1 MTTQRK
7 KPPAIWP
14 LVVLFFLITVSAIV
28 IGIVYYNYQKKALLT
43 ESQQELSAISYLKIR
58 QITQWRYERIGDGK
72 FLGDNLLLVSKFIE
86 FLKNPDKLS
95 LRNEVQQCLKSLTET
110 YDYKSVLLI
119 DTSGIARVAFPNS
132 DTLVGDHLRPMLP
145 GIIEQREVVLTDL
158 HKANLARFVH
168 LDLIVPLIDRS
179 RNDNPVIGL
188 LALRIDPQQILYPLL
203 QSWPTSSKSAET
215 LLLRKDGDEIVYLN
229 ELRHLR
235 NTALILKKP
244 VSSEDLPA
252 AMAIR
257 GITGT
262 IDGIDYRN
270 VPVVAAMNKVPGT
283 QWYMV
288 AKMDREEVLS
298 SLNSQIRMIVIIL
311 ILVILT
317 SGSFLGLL
325 IRNQRVIYYRERY
338 ENEVNRLALIKHFDY
353 ILKYANDIILLVDKD
368 LCIVEAN
375 DRALEFYQYTRDEF
389 IGMNVDKIRSTE
401 TLSQIPGNVNIVEEN
416 ESATFETVH
425 RRKDNTTFSVEI
437 SSRVITIEGSKY
449 YQSIARDI
457 TERKRVENILKESE
471 ERFRKI
477 FEESPFSILMSDKDF
492 SIIRANQSFC
502 NFIGY
507 SEEDLKSFTFRDF
520 THSDYIGNDEISL
533 LELVSGKIPVYHT
546 EKRYIR
552 NDGSEIWGSTTVSIV
567 RNKQDE
573 VQFLLVMIEDITSRK
588 KAEAEL
594 IAAKEKAEE
603 SDKLKT
609 AFLHNVSHE
618 IRTPMNAII
627 GFSALLN
634 DNELSDEDRRQYI
647 DIIFQSGSQLLSII
661 NDIVDIANVESGQ
674 AKVNLT
680 EVNLNSTLRS
690 LNDQFSI
697 YGKQNFVSI
706 HLKTTL
712 SDNDSKIVTDN
723 TKLVQILSNLINN
736 AIKFTKNGLINFG
749 YTLKDKYIEFFISD
763 TGIGIP
769 PEYHSRIFD
778 RFFQVDSAVSRQYSG
793 TGLGL
798 SICKGYVELL
808 GGDIKVES
816 ELGKGALFLFTIPY
830 LKV

>member
-7 KPPAIWP
+7 MPPAIWP

-749 YTLKDKYIEFFISD
+749 YTLKDKYIEFFVSD

-808 GGDIKVES
+808 GGEIKVES

-830 LKV
+830 LKI

>member
-749 YTLKDKYIEFFISD
+749 YTLKDKYIEFFVSD
-763 TGIGIP
+763 SGIGIP

-808 GGDIKVES
+808 GGEIKVES

-830 LKV
+830 LKI

>member
-1 MTTQRK
+1 
-7 KPPAIWP
+7 
-14 LVVLFFLITVSAIV
+14 
-28 IGIVYYNYQKKALLT
+28 
-43 ESQQELSAISYLKIR
+43 
-58 QITQWRYERIGDGK
+58 
-72 FLGDNLLLVSKFIE
+72 
-86 FLKNPDKLS
+86 
-95 LRNEVQQCLKSLTET
+95 
-110 YDYKSVLLI
+110 
-119 DTSGIARVAFPNS
+119 
-132 DTLVGDHLRPMLP
+132 MLP

-749 YTLKDKYIEFFISD
+749 YTLKDKYIEFFVSD
-763 TGIGIP
+763 SGIGIP

-808 GGDIKVES
+808 GGEIKVES

-830 LKV
+830 LKI

>member
-1 MTTQRK
+1 
-7 KPPAIWP
+7 
-14 LVVLFFLITVSAIV
+14 
-28 IGIVYYNYQKKALLT
+28 
-43 ESQQELSAISYLKIR
+43 
-58 QITQWRYERIGDGK
+58 
-72 FLGDNLLLVSKFIE
+72 
-86 FLKNPDKLS
+86 
-95 LRNEVQQCLKSLTET
+95 
-110 YDYKSVLLI
+110 
-119 DTSGIARVAFPNS
+119 
-132 DTLVGDHLRPMLP
+132 
-145 GIIEQREVVLTDL
+145 
-158 HKANLARFVH
+158 
-168 LDLIVPLIDRS
+168 
-179 RNDNPVIGL
+179 
-188 LALRIDPQQILYPLL
+188 
-203 QSWPTSSKSAET
+203 
-215 LLLRKDGDEIVYLN
+215 
-229 ELRHLR
+229 
-235 NTALILKKP
+235 
-244 VSSEDLPA
+244 
-252 AMAIR
+252 
-257 GITGT
+257 
-262 IDGIDYRN
+262 
-270 VPVVAAMNKVPGT
+270 
-283 QWYMV
+283 
-288 AKMDREEVLS
+288 
-298 SLNSQIRMIVIIL
+298 MIVIIL

-368 LCIVEAN
+368 LSIVEAN

-389 IGMNVDKIRSTE
+389 IGMNVDKIRSPE

-425 RRKDNTTFSVEI
+425 RRKDNTTFLVEI

-471 ERFRKI
+471 ERFRNI

-507 SEEDLKSFTFRDF
+507 MEEDLKSFTFRDF

-736 AIKFTKNGLINFG
+736 AIKFTKNGQIDFG
-749 YTLKDKYIEFFISD
+749 YTLKDKYIEFFVSD

>member
-7 KPPAIWP
+7 MPPAIWP

-749 YTLKDKYIEFFISD
+749 YTLKDKYIEFFVSD
-763 TGIGIP
+763 SGIGIP

-808 GGDIKVES
+808 GGEIKVES

-830 LKV
+830 LKI

>member
-1 MTTQRK
+1 
-7 KPPAIWP
+7 
-14 LVVLFFLITVSAIV
+14 
-28 IGIVYYNYQKKALLT
+28 
-43 ESQQELSAISYLKIR
+43 
-58 QITQWRYERIGDGK
+58 
-72 FLGDNLLLVSKFIE
+72 
-86 FLKNPDKLS
+86 
-95 LRNEVQQCLKSLTET
+95 
-110 YDYKSVLLI
+110 
-119 DTSGIARVAFPNS
+119 
-132 DTLVGDHLRPMLP
+132 MLP

-749 YTLKDKYIEFFISD
+749 YTLKDKYIEFFVSD
-763 TGIGIP
+763 SGIGIP

-830 LKV
+830 LKI

>member
-7 KPPAIWP
+7 MPPAIWP

-132 DTLVGDHLRPMLP
+132 DTLVGDHLRPMLH

-168 LDLIVPLIDRS
+168 LDLIVPLIDHS

-244 VSSEDLPA
+244 AASENLPA

-353 ILKYANDIILLVDKD
+353 ILMYANDIILLVDKD

-507 SEEDLKSFTFRDF
+507 REEDLKSFTFRDF

-749 YTLKDKYIEFFISD
+749 YTLKDKYIEFFVSD
-763 TGIGIP
+763 SGIGIP